1 LIAAVMGDD
10 QRALELLRRAK
21 AQGLAYGHWMRRE
34 MDLEELR
41 GTRAFEALVRPL
53 PANARD

>member
-1 LIAAVMGDD
+1 MGDD